1 MVTQI
6 SKSQFKAKALQLF
19 REVESKGES
28 IIITDHGE
36 PVIEIRQYREKLQS
50 PLEILKGSVTMYLDP
65 SEPVAESDWEALS

>member
-1 MVTQI
+1 MSTQI

-50 PLEILKGSVTMYLDP
+50 PLQVLKGSVTLYLDP
-65 SEPVAESDWEALS
+65 TESVAESDWEAMN